1 LLLLHGYFLKVSDM
15 KRYESFKTAL
25 NESWGKDTAYWK
37 DAEGWTKENPALG
50 QCAIT
55 ALLFNELYGGK
66 IYSGVSDTGI
76 VHYWNRKFGIKRDF
90 TKQQFPRKM
99 RFTNVKR
106 WTREELLASGNVA
119 ERYEMLK
126 SRVIEKMKGNK

>member
-1 LLLLHGYFLKVSDM
+1 MEKSNM
-15 KRYESFKTAL
+15 KKYDSFKAAL
-25 NESWGKDTAYWK
+25 NKSWGKDTAYRK
-37 DAEGWTKENPALG
+37 DAPQWTIKNPASG

-55 ALLFNELYGGK
+55 ALLFNELYGGQ

-76 VHYWNRKFGIKRDF
+76 VHYWNRKFGIKHDF

-99 RFTNVKR
+99 RFKNVKR

-119 ERYEMLK
+119 ERYELLRN
-126 SRVIEKMKGNK
+126 RVMSCMNIGKEHHHDCC